1 MLKTVEN
8 IHTYV
13 RNLMLKNVINVEY
26 FRRAIQQFY
35 SEGILPNYGDKEFTD
50 I

>member
-13 RNLMLKNVINVEY
+13 RNLMLKNVINAEY
-26 FRRAIQQFY
+26 FRGAIQQFH
-35 SEGILPNYGDKEFTD
+35 SEGILSNYGDKEFTD